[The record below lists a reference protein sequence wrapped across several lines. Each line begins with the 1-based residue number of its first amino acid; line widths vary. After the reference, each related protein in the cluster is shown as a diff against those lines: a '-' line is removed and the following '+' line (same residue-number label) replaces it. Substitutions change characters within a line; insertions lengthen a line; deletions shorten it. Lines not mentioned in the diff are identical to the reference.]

1 MKKIN
6 IIDTAQ
12 EYKNNKK
19 NIDKAVLNVLKSG
32 VYINGPEV
40 KGFENELS
48 KFLNVKHCITC
59 ANGTDAL
66 KIALLSLDLKLG
78 DEVIVPSFTFVST
91 AEVVVLLGFKP
102 VFVDVDPRTFLIDI
116 ESIKKNI
123 TKKTRAIIPV
133 HLFGQSADMKEIMEL
148 SKKNKLWVI
157 EDSAQSL
164 GSHFVFKN
172 KIKNIETKKLT
183 GTIGHIGTTSFY
195 PTKNLNCFGDGGAM
209 FTNNNL
215 IAKKIKLIK
224 NHGQEKKYTYKEV
237 GLNSR
242 LDAVQATILR
252 LNLKKLNKSN
262 TKRRALAEIY
272 NNELKSL
279 DKILL
284 PKYSFGIEN
293 HIFHQYTVIVRNS
306 QDRNLLKN
314 YLNENGVSSMIY
326 YPKPLHKETP
336 YRIYNKSK
344 LINSEVLSKKVIS
357 LPIHPL
363 LTKKEIIYVSNLIKK
378 FFSR

>member
-1 MKKIN
+1 MNKIN

-40 KGFENELS
+40 KSFENELS
-48 KFLNVKHCITC
+48 KFLNVRHCISC

-91 AEVVVLLGFKP
+91 AEVVVLLGLKP
-102 VFVDVDPRTFLIDI
+102 IFVDVDPRTFLIDI

-164 GSHFVFKN
+164 GSHCVFKN
-172 KIKNIETKKLT
+172 EIKNIETKKFT

-224 NHGQEKKYTYKEV
+224 NHGQEKKYVYKEV

-242 LDAVQATILR
+242 LDAIQATILR
-252 LNLKKLNKSN
+252 LNLKTLNQSN
-262 TKRRALAEIY
+262 FKRRALAEIY

-293 HIFHQYTVIVRNS
+293 HIFHQYTIIVKNSQNRNS
-306 QDRNLLKN
+306 LKN
-314 YLNENGVSSMIY
+314 YLNENGVSSMVY
-326 YPKPLHKETP
+326 YPKPLHKEIP
-336 YRIYNKSK
+336 YKSYNKTK

-363 LTKKEIIYVSNLIKK
+363 LTKKEIVYVSNLIKN

>member
-1 MKKIN
+1 MNKIN

-40 KGFENELS
+40 KSFENELS
-48 KFLNVKHCITC
+48 KFLNVRHCISC

-66 KIALLSLDLKLG
+66 KIALLSLDLKSG

-91 AEVVVLLGFKP
+91 AEVVVLLGLKP
-102 VFVDVDPRTFLIDI
+102 IFVDVDPRTFLIDI

-164 GSHFVFKN
+164 GSHCVFKN
-172 KIKNIETKKLT
+172 EIKNIETKKFT

-224 NHGQEKKYTYKEV
+224 NHGQEKKYVYKEV

-242 LDAVQATILR
+242 LDAIQATILR
-252 LNLKKLNKSN
+252 LNLKTLNQSN
-262 TKRRALAEIY
+262 FKRRALAEIY

-284 PKYSFGIEN
+284 PKVLN
-293 HIFHQYTVIVRNS
+293 QLR
-306 QDRNLLKN
+306 LL
-314 YLNENGVSSMIY
+314 
-326 YPKPLHKETP
+326 
-336 YRIYNKSK
+336 
-344 LINSEVLSKKVIS
+344 
-357 LPIHPL
+357 
-363 LTKKEIIYVSNLIKK
+363 
-378 FFSR
+378 